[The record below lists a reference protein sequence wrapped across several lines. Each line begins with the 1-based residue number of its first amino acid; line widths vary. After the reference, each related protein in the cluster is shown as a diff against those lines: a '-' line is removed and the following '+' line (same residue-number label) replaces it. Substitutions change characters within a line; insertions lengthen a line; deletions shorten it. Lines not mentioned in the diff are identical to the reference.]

1 MLASQPISTSG
12 LGWPDFNNYLYLVNL
27 QRGWQVGSDGYL
39 HFEKD
44 IRKGEDVGVP
54 SQDLAQQMITYARE
68 MEQIVWCIY
77 M

>member
-1 MLASQPISTSG
+1 M
-12 LGWPDFNNYLYLVNL
+12 NNITNIFLVL

-68 MEQIVWCIY
+68 MEQIV
-77 M
+77 